1 MWWIM
6 EKNVNTELEQF
17 GVNVSEG
24 VIHLFSG
31 GFLSLS
37 KRSHPSGY
45 VYNLLL
51 IF

>member
-1 MWWIM
+1 MQTRAEQCSEIIILISHGWIM

-31 GFLSLS
+31 VF
-37 KRSHPSGY
+37 
-45 VYNLLL
+45 
-51 IF
+51 